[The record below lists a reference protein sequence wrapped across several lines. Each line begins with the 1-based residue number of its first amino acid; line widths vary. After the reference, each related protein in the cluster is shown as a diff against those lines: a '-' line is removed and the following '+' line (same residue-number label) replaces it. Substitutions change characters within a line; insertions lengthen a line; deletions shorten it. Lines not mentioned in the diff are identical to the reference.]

1 MQRRYLLPVMMNRTG
16 ALTCEESLEMAE
28 RSLALSPEG
37 GMPGTGLW
45 VAKAGV
51 G

>member
-1 MQRRYLLPVMMNRTG
+1 MMNHT
-16 ALTCEESLEMAE
+16 ATLTCEESLETAE
-28 RSLALSPEG
+28 RSLALSPVA